1 MSDASSAARL
11 IPFGPQYRASGMLLH
26 ITSSPAALAI
36 APLQD
41 FLSLGAEARM
51 NLPGS
56 TEGNWRWRCTDEKL
70 SELVF
75 ERLYELTTTTDRHP

>member
-1 MSDASSAARL
+1 LLSELIRLAS
-11 IPFGPQYRASGMLLH
+11 
-26 ITSSPAALAI
+26 SSPAALAI

-41 FLSLGAEARM
+41 FLNLGAEARM

-56 TEGNWRWRCTDEKL
+56 TKGNWRWRCTDEML

-75 ERLYELTTTTDRHP
+75 ERLYGLTTTTDRHP